1 MYAYANR
8 DGQYKQ
14 SCSISGVEGYKLNG
28 LRNLAAAKGRGAAR
42 MTVASE
48 NMREQWRQIREPK
61 SIQDRLEYRSPKV
74 EARDLEVGVEHVLV
88 PVALLVQVPGS
99 TCTSALLPPQRWHH
113 DESQIKEKNV

>member
-1 MYAYANR
+1 MCAYANR

-48 NMREQWRQIREPK
+48 YMREQWRQIRDQRAFKTGWSTDRQK
-61 SIQDRLEYRSPKV
+61 SKREISK
-74 EARDLEVGVEHVLV
+74 LV
-88 PVALLVQVPGS
+88 
-99 TCTSALLPPQRWHH
+99 
-113 DESQIKEKNV
+113 